1 MMSSFKENIGTDAGI
16 QQTGR
21 GVEPQAELDPR
32 LLRVCCG
39 HPIAPRLAE
48 IRRPGGRILFVTVW
62 QCPICN
68 RVTS

>member
-1 MMSSFKENIGTDAGI
+1 MSSYQEKLGTDAGI

-21 GVEPQAELDPR
+21 AVEPQADLDPR

-39 HPIAPRLAE
+39 NRIAPRLAE
-48 IRRPGGRILFVTVW
+48 MRRPGGRMLFVTVW

-68 RVTS
+68 RITF

>member
-1 MMSSFKENIGTDAGI
+1 MMTSFTAKDGTGAAM
-16 QQTGR
+16 QKPGR

-48 IRRPGGRILFVTVW
+48 IRRPGKRTLFVTVW

-68 RVTS
+68 RITS